1 MAVTITDDDMTSD
14 LVIDCAI
21 KVEEGRWIITGP
33 LLSQLG
39 NRDNGY
45 SRNQAVTAMNLAEH
59 LGTWGNEHWCA
70 TLETWHTEL
79 TTQDPTDPASKDP
92 GPVRCLYCGSDEVF
106 ETLVTIDERTSE
118 YALECADCHGVW
130 AQ

>member
-1 MAVTITDDDMTSD
+1 MAVTITDQDMTSD

-21 KVEEGRWIITGP
+21 KIEKDRWIMTGP
-33 LLSQLG
+33 LLGQLG

-45 SRNQAVTAMNLAEH
+45 SRNQAITAMNLAEH
-59 LGTWGNEHWCA
+59 LGTWGNEHWCP

-79 TTQDPTDPASKDP
+79 TTQDPTNAS
-92 GPVRCLYCGSDEVF
+92 VRCLYCGSDEIF
-106 ETLVTIDERTSE
+106 ETIVTIDERTSE